1 MPEGDDNRIRVLQL
15 VSRLGLGGLEALVA
29 RLVQAFDPTRFEL
42 SACVIE
48 DVGCFGEQLRERG
61 YTVHNLNKAAGIRPS
76 IWFRLARILRR
87 ERIDIVHAHNFQALF
102 WGIPAAKLAV
112 IPACSRLR
120 RAFIYTSHGGIA
132 TVEFRKTRRVARL
145 EPILARF
152 ASCITGISQ
161 SARAELV
168 EARVCKPD
176 DVIVIP
182 NGIDASRC
190 EIELDRRAGLTEL
203 GLPPEGPVLGA
214 CSRIVAGKGIDRLI
228 DAMPKVIEFFPNA
241 SALIAGDGPL
251 LGEMRELAA
260 ERGVAERVFF
270 AGYSDDVPR
279 LMALM
284 DIFVLAS
291 DAEGLSMAL
300 LEAMASGVPAVA
312 TAVGDNPVAIIDVE
326 SGRIIDLERVGTLP
340 NVLIEVLS
348 DSERLREMGRRA
360 RMRAVE
366 HYSQQK
372 MIENYQRL
380 FTEITGKRRPSGR
393 R

>member
-1 MPEGDDNRIRVLQL
+1 MPEGVDNRIRVLQL

-29 RLVQAFDPTRFEL
+29 RLVEGFDPTRFEL
-42 SACVIE
+42 SACVIDE
-48 DVGCFGEQLRERG
+48 LGCFGEQLRERG

-102 WGIPAAKLAV
+102 WGLPAARLACRTAV
-112 IPACSRLR
+112 VYTCHGDIFRKRSRAIRTEPWLAR
-120 RAFIYTSHGGIA
+120 RADA
-132 TVEFRKTRRVARL
+132 
-145 EPILARF
+145 
-152 ASCITGISQ
+152 ITAISY
-161 SARAELV
+161 SSRTELV
-168 EARVCKPD
+168 EAGVCKPD

-182 NGIDASRC
+182 NGIDASKC
-190 EIELDRRAGLTEL
+190 EIELDRRAGRLEL

-270 AGYSDDVPR
+270 TGYSEDVPR

-284 DIFVLAS
+284 DIFVLVS

-312 TAVGDNPVAIIDVE
+312 TAVGDNPVAIIDGE
-326 SGRIIDLERVGTLP
+326 TGRIIDLERVGTLP

-348 DSERLREMGRRA
+348 DSEGLREMGRRA
-360 RMRAVE
+360 RIRAAE
-366 HYSQQK
+366 QYSQQG

-380 FTEITGKRRPSGR
+380 FTEIIRKRRPSGHR
-393 R
+393 